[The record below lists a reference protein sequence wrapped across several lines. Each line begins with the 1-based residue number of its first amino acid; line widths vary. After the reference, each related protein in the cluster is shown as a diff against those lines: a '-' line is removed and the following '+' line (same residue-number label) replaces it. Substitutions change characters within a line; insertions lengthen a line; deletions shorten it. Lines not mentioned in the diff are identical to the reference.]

1 MDKLEEWEVLE
12 FYDIIDYS
20 EYASWEQ
27 TRLLMSM
34 NVDHKKVKK
43 LSDIIKFPW
52 DEDYKKDDIEI
63 SADDIKR
70 LKQMSEVY
78 SKKLNKK

>member
-20 EYASWEQ
+20 DFASWEQ

-43 LSDIIKFPW
+43 LSDIIQFPW
-52 DEDYKKDDIEI
+52 DKDYNQDDIEI

>member
-20 EYASWEQ
+20 DFASWEQ

-52 DEDYKKDDIEI
+52 DKDYNKDDIEI